1 MKWSFA
7 LFLVVL
13 WLPVVALGDDGSP
26 DISGFLAG
34 RGFVA
39 VQLIRTA
46 NGRFQATIRV
56 DRYDDVRVL
65 VDTGSDSTILDSSWL
80 TKRKYR
86 LQEMMR
92 PLETV
97 GGPHEAKTAIVDNIG
112 IGKVN
117 TGPMIVGGASLE
129 YVNKSATERGGYG
142 LIEGILGMDVLTRHS
157 AIIDVKKS
165 VLYLKSG
172 GHEGEAS
179 SRE

>member
-1 MKWSFA
+1 MKWAWVLFFVA
-7 LFLVVL
+7 LL
-13 WLPVVALGDDGSP
+13 LPAVALGNDGSP
-26 DISGFLAG
+26 DISELLASQG
-34 RGFVA
+34 YVA
-39 VQLIRTA
+39 VQLIRSA
-46 NGRFQATIRV
+46 SGRFQATIRV

-65 VDTGSDSTILDSSWL
+65 VDTGCDATILDVSWL

-92 PLETV
+92 PLETM
-97 GGPHEAKTAIVDNIG
+97 GGPHEAKTAIVENIG

-117 TGPMIVGGASLE
+117 TGPLIVGGASLE

-142 LIEGILGMDVLTRHS
+142 LFDGILGMDILTRHS

-165 VLYLKSG
+165 VLYLKSSG
-172 GHEGEAS
+172 QEGEAS